1 MDIKARMAQ
10 VAQQDSGIGIILGSV
25 PVAKVQD
32 IPLDKLHGYVRHTF
46 QVRKDTEYYRAM
58 VESIRD
64 NGVQTPLLVRPGQV
78 PGEYEIIAGHTRY
91 SAAKDVGLTSVP
103 CIVKAL
109 DDTTADRLMVES
121 NFQRENW
128 LPSERARSYKVW
140 LEAVKAQSGITQGKR
155 TDLTLGT
162 EYPKLNHSRDA
173 AVEGRGI
180 SPKTLSIY
188 IKLNDLASPL
198 LDLVDAG
205 RITVKAGYQ
214 LAFLD
219 AEAQRVI
226 YNVFS
231 PGNGMMKEE
240 AARDLRFLAEQ
251 QGRLNPNDVRD
262 ILRGSKNKEPKVKAV
277 TFKVPMTPGMDAK
290 TVKRIKDDEEF
301 QAALAAW
308 IEDYLKLREADE
320 NERQ

>member
-1 MDIKARMAQ
+1 MREYLPILI
-10 VAQQDSGIGIILGSV
+10 VAALIVLSAAGFLLAFLLEKNKKESM
-25 PVAKVQD
+25 
-32 IPLDKLHGYVRHTF
+32 GYDRHMED
-46 QVRKDTEYYRAM
+46 R
-58 VESIRD
+58 
-64 NGVQTPLLVRPGQV
+64 
-78 PGEYEIIAGHTRY
+78 EIIRRLLRY
-91 SAAKDVGLTSVP
+91 AKP
-103 CIVKAL
+103 YRKNFAL
-109 DDTTADRLMVES
+109 VLFIMV
-121 NFQRENW
+121 
-128 LPSERARSYKVW
+128 
-140 LEAVKAQSGITQGKR
+140 
-155 TDLTLGT
+155 
-162 EYPKLNHSRDA
+162 
-173 AVEGRGI
+173 
-180 SPKTLSIY
+180 LSIGY
-188 IKLNDLASPL
+188 DLASPL
-198 LDLVDAG
+198 LDLVDEG